1 MEEAKDAVRTLIA
14 WAGDDPD
21 REGLIET
28 PDRVARAY
36 RETLPEIRV
45 VGKLKEFS
53 KYLTSS
59 IDDDKQLMKQA
70 LRSQG
75 YDQLLKTMETGL
87 IGLPRN
93 AFDLAARSETP
104 MKRSA
109 ADNLEAALAGE
120 IST

>member
-1 MEEAKDAVRTLIA
+1 MPSGEEVF
-14 WAGDDPD
+14 
-21 REGLIET
+21 EFFY
-28 PDRVARAY
+28 RVAQGY

-59 IDDDKQLMKQA
+59 IDDEKKLMKSA
-70 LRSQG
+70 LRSQS
-75 YDQLLKTMETGL
+75 YDALLQIMEEGL
-87 IGLPRN
+87 MGLP
-93 AFDLAARSETP
+93 AEALDLAARSQNP

-109 ADNLEAALAGE
+109 ADNLEASLAGC

>member
-1 MEEAKDAVRTLIA
+1 
-14 WAGDDPD
+14 
-21 REGLIET
+21 
-28 PDRVARAY
+28 
-36 RETLPEIRV
+36 
-45 VGKLKEFS
+45 
-53 KYLTSS
+53 
-59 IDDDKQLMKQA
+59 MKQA

-87 IGLPRN
+87 FGLPRN